1 MIGAERRAGLMLPLF
16 SVRSE
21 ADWGIGEIGG
31 LGRTARWLASAG
43 QRIVQ
48 LLPINELPAHETS
61 PYSALSGMAIDPA
74 FISLGGQP
82 DFEALSGE
90 DALEPRW
97 TDVLTGLRASR
108 RVNYREVR
116 AT

>member
-16 SVRSE
+16 SLRSE
-21 ADWGIGEIGG
+21 ADWGIGEVGG
-31 LGRTARWLASAG
+31 LGRMARWLASAG
-43 QRIVQ
+43 QRVLQ

-74 FISLGGQP
+74 FISLAGQA
-82 DFEALSGE
+82 DFEALGGE
-90 DALEPRW
+90 GGLEPRW
-97 TDVLTGLRASR
+97 TDSLTGLRASR
-108 RVNYREVR
+108 RVNFREAR